1 MPDQPSDAAPVVDL
15 WSLQPPSGSGSA
27 VSGASGSSGSSGSES
42 GEDEASTE
50 DAPPRRS
57 RRRAHEARTD
67 WRLGGR
73 TVFRW
78 REGLLAIALI
88 SLGASVLLGS
98 LVAAVWDSPWA
109 AASATV
115 IVWIGMLL
123 PVAWAFTRSRPIG
136 LLRVRALDVLY
147 GLVLGALLRTTQGWI
162 EGLDGTPAVLP
173 SVVRVD
179 GSVPLSGV
187 MFDVVAPVVVAP
199 VVEEF
204 FFRAVVLV
212 SLYTVLRRPFGKLTA
227 GLAAALGSTAL
238 FVVVH
243 GISSVG
249 DVSGVVSLSLLGLV
263 CAVLVLLTGRIWGA
277 VLVHLV
283 YNASYVAL
291 AVLASAMT

>member
-15 WSLQPPSGSGSA
+15 WSLEPPAAAPAAGS
-27 VSGASGSSGSSGSES
+27 
-42 GEDEASTE
+42 EDEARVSAE
-50 DAPPRRS
+50 EPAPRRS
-57 RRRAHEARTD
+57 RRAAHEARTD

-73 TVFRW
+73 TVYRW

-88 SLGASVLLGS
+88 SLGAGVLLGA

-123 PVAWAFTRSRPIG
+123 PIGWAFTRSRPIG

-147 GLVLGALLRTTQGWI
+147 GLVLGALLRTTQGWL
-162 EGLDGTPAVLP
+162 EGLGGTPAEWPVL
-173 SVVRVD
+173 VQVD
-179 GSVPLSGV
+179 GSVPFSTVVL
-187 MFDVVAPVVVAP
+187 DVVGPIVVAP

-204 FFRAVVLV
+204 FFRGVLLV
-212 SLYTVLRRPFGKLTA
+212 ALYTVLRRPFGKLTA

-238 FVVVH
+238 FVVMH
-243 GISSVG
+243 GISGTG

-263 CAVLVLLTGRIWGA
+263 CALLVLLTGRIWGA
-277 VLVHLV
+277 VLVHAV
-283 YNASYVAL
+283 YNASYVGLAL
-291 AVLASAMT
+291 LAGAMT